1 MNKNDLPRCDK
12 CIYSQHGKS
21 KKHDGYTSYCE
32 LLNRDVGQSAFG
44 RNSPRECPLRRT

>member
-1 MNKNDLPRCDK
+1 MNKDSLPRCDTCNQREK
-12 CIYSQHGKS
+12 RKNE
-21 KKHDGYTSYCE
+21 KRDGYTSYCE